1 MLKFLSHKMTCF
13 FIRKNVIEQS
23 EEETY
28 DYCFEILLSTLLNLF
43 SIIIIAVCT
52 QTYLSSFLFIV
63 ITLTPIL
70 DVFLYCCLF
79 IPV

>member
-43 SIIIIAVCT
+43 S
-52 QTYLSSFLFIV
+52 SIV
-63 ITLTPIL
+63 
-70 DVFLYCCLF
+70 
-79 IPV
+79 